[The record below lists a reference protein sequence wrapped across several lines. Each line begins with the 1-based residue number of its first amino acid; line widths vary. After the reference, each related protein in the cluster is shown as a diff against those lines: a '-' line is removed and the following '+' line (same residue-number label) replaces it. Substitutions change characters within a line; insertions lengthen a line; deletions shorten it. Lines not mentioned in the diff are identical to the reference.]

1 MHEPQTTTTQN
12 YTITISPKGK
22 QGTLRHEAYDSSGNL
37 IGTRNSK
44 HRYEFALV
52 VRSKEDP
59 KEEVSVLSWHKA
71 AHNVPTKMGKW
82 TSHLV
87 IVGVATFQE

>member
-1 MHEPQTTTTQN
+1 MNEPKTNNNQN

-22 QGTLRHEAYDSSGNL
+22 QGTLHHEVHDSSGNL

-52 VRSKEDP
+52 VRNKDDEQGGNG
-59 KEEVSVLSWHKA
+59 VLSWHKA
-71 AHNVPTKMGKW
+71 AKNVPTKTGKW

-87 IVGVATFQE
+87 IVGVATLQE